1 MRRKPAPRRPS
12 GAVPPSQIGRV
23 RTLTSYGMT
32 PAQVAELYEVTVGE
46 IERIINIPAHSAKS
60 R

>member
-1 MRRKPAPRRPS
+1 
-12 GAVPPSQIGRV
+12 
-23 RTLTSYGMT
+23 MT

-46 IERIINIPAHSAKS
+46 IERIIKTPTHSSKS